1 MALLAIDSKKD
12 HGWILHSGTTD
23 HMMFDVSLLH
33 HHHSPTC
40 STVANTNGVPSPVT
54 SVGSID
60 LTPSLTLEHTLLVPT
75 LSNNL
80 LSIP

>member
-12 HGWILHSGTTD
+12 HGWILDSGTTD